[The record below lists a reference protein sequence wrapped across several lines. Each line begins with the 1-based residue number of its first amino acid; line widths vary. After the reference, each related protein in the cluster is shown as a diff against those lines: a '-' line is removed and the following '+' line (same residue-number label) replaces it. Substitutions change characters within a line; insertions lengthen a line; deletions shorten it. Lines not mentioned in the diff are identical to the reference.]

1 MIEFLQKLIKIQS
14 LSPRDEG
21 CFDLIEE
28 RLNKLEFNCERI
40 NYANVENLYA
50 TYGDKGKLFCF
61 LGHTDVVPTGPEE
74 QWTHPPFS
82 AHIDEDL
89 LYGRGTADMKAS
101 IAAFLESLEEFF
113 ATSPELNY
121 RIAILLTSNEEGD
134 AIDGFIDKIV
144 DDMIEK
150 DEKIDLCL
158 VGEPTSYEKI
168 GDSVRI
174 GRRGSLG
181 GSLKI
186 IGKQGH
192 IAYPE
197 NVDNPIFSASD
208 VIVKLKNTTW
218 DNGNAIFQPTSF
230 QISNI
235 HSGTGAKNIVPGDLD
250 MLFNFRYSTEST
262 KETLIAEFES
272 ILNELNIEYEIEWKL
287 SGLPYLT
294 KKDNLKDVVVQS
306 IKNITGYIPDLNA
319 KGGTS
324 DGRFIAKMGTE
335 IVELGPLNETIH
347 QIDEH
352 VKISEIWTLKDIYT
366 DILKGLNT
374 KVILTFLSAF
384 KKVSHYY

>member
-1 MIEFLQKLIKIQS
+1 M
-14 LSPRDEG
+14 
-21 CFDLIEE
+21 
-28 RLNKLEFNCERI
+28 
-40 NYANVENLYA
+40 
-50 TYGDKGKLFCF
+50 
-61 LGHTDVVPTGPEE
+61 
-74 QWTHPPFS
+74 
-82 AHIDEDL
+82 
-89 LYGRGTADMKAS
+89 YGRGTADMKAS
-101 IAAFLESLEEFF
+101 IAAFIESLEEFMD
-113 ATSPELNY
+113 SEPDLNY

-134 AIDGFIDKIV
+134 AEDGFIDKIV

-158 VGEPTSYEKI
+158 VGEPTSYKKI
-168 GDSVRI
+168 GDSIRI

-197 NVDNPIFSASD
+197 NVVNPIFSASD
-208 VIVKLKNTTW
+208 VIVKLKNTVW

-235 HSGTGAKNIVPGDLD
+235 HSGTGAKNIVPGELD

-262 KETLIAEFES
+262 HEKLMSEFES
-272 ILNELNIEYEIEWKL
+272 ILKELNVEYEIDWKL

-294 KKDNLKDVVVQS
+294 KEDNLKDVVVDS
-306 IKNITGYIPDLNA
+306 IENITGYSPDLNA

-352 VKISEIWTLKDIYT
+352 VKISEIELLQKIYT
-366 DILKGLNT
+366 NILNNLNQ
-374 KVILTFLSAF
+374 KLA
-384 KKVSHYY
+384 

>member
-50 TYGDKGKLFCF
+50 AYGDKGKLFCF

-294 KKDNLKDVVVQS
+294 KEDNLKDVVVQS
-306 IKNITGYIPDLNA
+306 IQDITGYRPNLNA

-352 VKISEIWTLKDIYT
+352 VKISEIVTLQKIYT
-366 DILKGLNT
+366 NILINLNN
-374 KVILTFLSAF
+374 KL
-384 KKVSHYY
+384 

>member
-28 RLNKLEFNCERI
+28 KLVRLDFKCERI

-50 TYGDKGKLFCF
+50 TYGNKGKLFCF

-74 QWTHPPFS
+74 QWTYPPFS
-82 AHIDEDL
+82 AQIDGDL

-101 IAAFLESLEEFF
+101 IAAFLQSLEEFF
-113 ATSPELNY
+113 ETSPELNY

-134 AIDGFIDKIV
+134 AVDGFIDKIV
-144 DDMIEK
+144 DDMIEN

-168 GDSVRI
+168 GDSIRI

-208 VIVKLKNTTW
+208 VIVKLKNTIW

-235 HSGTGAKNIVPGDLD
+235 HSGTGAKNVVPGDLD
-250 MLFNFRYSTEST
+250 MFFNFRYSTEST
-262 KETLIAEFES
+262 QETLINEFES
-272 ILNELNIEYEIEWKL
+272 ILNELNINYEIDWKL

-294 KKDNLKDVVVQS
+294 KEDNLKDVVVQS
-306 IKNITGYIPDLNA
+306 IQDVTGYTPDLNA

-324 DGRFIAKMGTE
+324 DGRFVAKMGTE

-352 VKISEIWTLKDIYT
+352 IKISELWTLKDIYK
-366 DILKGLNT
+366 DILKGLNS
-374 KVILTFLSAF
+374 KLS
-384 KKVSHYY
+384 

>member
-1 MIEFLQKLIKIQS
+1 MIEFLQKLIKIKS

-82 AHIDEDL
+82 AHIDGDL

-113 ATSPELNY
+113 ATSPDLNY

-181 GSLKI
+181 GSLRI

-306 IKNITGYIPDLNA
+306 IKNITGYVPDLNA

-374 KVILTFLSAF
+374 KLS
-384 KKVSHYY
+384 

>member
-28 RLNKLEFNCERI
+28 RLVKLDFKCERI

-50 TYGDKGKLFCF
+50 AYGNKGKLFCF

-74 QWTHPPFS
+74 KWTYPPFS
-82 AHIDEDL
+82 AQIDGDL

-113 ATSPELNY
+113 ATSPDLNY

-134 AIDGFIDKIV
+134 AVDGFIDKLV
-144 DDMIEK
+144 DDMIDN

-197 NVDNPIFSASD
+197 NVDNPIFSSSD
-208 VIVKLKNTTW
+208 VIVKLKNTIW

-235 HSGTGAKNIVPGDLD
+235 HSGTGAKNVVPGDLD
-250 MLFNFRYSTEST
+250 MFFNFRYSTEST
-262 KETLIAEFES
+262 KETLINEFES
-272 ILNELNIEYEIEWKL
+272 ILNELNINYEIDWKL

-294 KKDNLKDVVVQS
+294 KEDNLKDVVVQS
-306 IKNITGYIPDLNA
+306 IQDVTGYTPDLNA

-352 VKISEIWTLKDIYT
+352 IKISELWTLKDIYK
-366 DILKGLNT
+366 DILKGLNS
-374 KVILTFLSAF
+374 KLS
-384 KKVSHYY
+384 

>member
-28 RLNKLEFNCERI
+28 RLVELDFKCERI

-50 TYGDKGKLFCF
+50 TYGNKGKLFCF

-74 QWTHPPFS
+74 QWTYPPFS
-82 AHIDEDL
+82 AQIDGDL

-113 ATSPELNY
+113 ETSPELNY

-134 AIDGFIDKIV
+134 AVDGFIDKIV
-144 DDMIEK
+144 DDMIEN

-208 VIVKLKNTTW
+208 VIVKLKNTIW

-235 HSGTGAKNIVPGDLD
+235 HSGTGAKNVVPGDLD
-250 MLFNFRYSTEST
+250 MFFNFRYSTEST
-262 KETLIAEFES
+262 KETLIKEFES
-272 ILNELNIEYEIEWKL
+272 ILNELSINYEIDWKL

-306 IKNITGYIPDLNA
+306 IQDVTGYTPDLNA

-347 QIDEH
+347 QINEH
-352 VKISEIWTLKDIYT
+352 VKISEIITLQKIYT
-366 DILKGLNT
+366 NILINLN
-374 KVILTFLSAF
+374 
-384 KKVSHYY
+384 KKL

>member
-28 RLNKLEFNCERI
+28 RLVKLDFKCERI

-50 TYGDKGKLFCF
+50 AYGNKGKLFCF

-74 QWTHPPFS
+74 KWTYPPFS
-82 AHIDEDL
+82 AQIDGDL

-113 ATSPELNY
+113 ATSPDLNY

-134 AIDGFIDKIV
+134 AVDGFIDKLV
-144 DDMIEK
+144 DDMIDN

-208 VIVKLKNTTW
+208 VIVKLKNTIW

-235 HSGTGAKNIVPGDLD
+235 HSGTGAKNVVPGDLD
-250 MLFNFRYSTEST
+250 MFFNFRYSTEST
-262 KETLIAEFES
+262 KETLINEFES
-272 ILNELNIEYEIEWKL
+272 ILNELNINYEIDWKL

-294 KKDNLKDVVVQS
+294 KEDNLKDVVVQS
-306 IKNITGYIPDLNA
+306 IQDVTGYTPDLNA

-335 IVELGPLNETIH
+335 IVELGPINETIH

-352 VKISEIWTLKDIYT
+352 IKISELWTLKDIYK
-366 DILKGLNT
+366 DILKGLNS
-374 KVILTFLSAF
+374 KLS
-384 KKVSHYY
+384 

>member
-1 MIEFLQKLIKIQS
+1 MIEFLQKLIQIQS
-14 LSPRDEG
+14 ISPRDEG

-28 RLNKLEFNCERI
+28 RLNKLNFKCERI
-40 NYANVENLYA
+40 DYLNVENLYA
-50 TYGDKGKLFCF
+50 TYGDKGKIFCF
-61 LGHTDVVPTGPEE
+61 LGHTDVVPTGPEN
-74 QWTHPPFS
+74 QWTYPPFS
-82 AHIDEDL
+82 GHIEGDVM
-89 LYGRGTADMKAS
+89 YGRGTADMKAS
-101 IAAFLESLEEFF
+101 IAAFIESLEEFMD
-113 ATSPELNY
+113 SESDLNY
-121 RIAILLTSNEEGD
+121 RIAVLLTSNEEGD
-134 AIDGFIDKIV
+134 AEDGFIDKIV

-158 VGEPTSYEKI
+158 VGEPTSYKKI
-168 GDSVRI
+168 GDSIRI

-197 NVDNPIFSASD
+197 NVVNPIFSASD
-208 VIVKLKNTTW
+208 VIVRLKNTVW

-235 HSGTGAKNIVPGDLD
+235 HSGTGAKNIVPGELD

-262 KETLIAEFES
+262 HEKLMSEFES
-272 ILNELNIEYEIEWKL
+272 ILKELNVEYEIDWKL

-294 KKDNLKDVVVQS
+294 KEDNLKDVVVES
-306 IKNITGYIPDLNA
+306 IENITGYSPDLNA

-352 VKISEIWTLKDIYT
+352 VKISEIELLQKIYT
-366 DILKGLNT
+366 NILKNLNQ
-374 KVILTFLSAF
+374 KLA
-384 KKVSHYY
+384 

>member
-28 RLNKLEFNCERI
+28 RLVELDFKCERI

-50 TYGDKGKLFCF
+50 TYGNKGKLFCF

-74 QWTHPPFS
+74 QWTYPPFS
-82 AHIDEDL
+82 AQIDGDL

-113 ATSPELNY
+113 ETSPELNY

-134 AIDGFIDKIV
+134 AVDGFIDKIV
-144 DDMIEK
+144 DDMIEN

-208 VIVKLKNTTW
+208 VIVKLKNTIW

-235 HSGTGAKNIVPGDLD
+235 HSGTGAKNVVPGDLD
-250 MLFNFRYSTEST
+250 MFFNFRYSTEST
-262 KETLIAEFES
+262 KETLIDEFES
-272 ILNELNIEYEIEWKL
+272 ILNELSINYEIDWKL

-306 IKNITGYIPDLNA
+306 IQDVTGYTPDLNA

-347 QIDEH
+347 QINEH
-352 VKISEIWTLKDIYT
+352 VKISEIITLQKIYT
-366 DILKGLNT
+366 NILINLN
-374 KVILTFLSAF
+374 
-384 KKVSHYY
+384 KKL

>member
-28 RLNKLEFNCERI
+28 RLNKLEFKCERI

-50 TYGDKGKLFCF
+50 TYGEKGKLFCF

-82 AHIDEDL
+82 GHIDGDI

-113 ATSPELNY
+113 ATNPELNY

-262 KETLIAEFES
+262 KETLINEFES

-324 DGRFIAKMGTE
+324 DGRLIAKMGTE

-374 KVILTFLSAF
+374 KLS
-384 KKVSHYY
+384 

>member
-28 RLNKLEFNCERI
+28 KLVKLDFKCERI

-50 TYGDKGKLFCF
+50 TYGNKGKLFCF

-74 QWTHPPFS
+74 QWTYPPFS
-82 AHIDEDL
+82 AQIDGDL

-101 IAAFLESLEEFF
+101 IAAFLQSLEEFF
-113 ATSPELNY
+113 ETSPELNY

-134 AIDGFIDKIV
+134 AVDGFIDKIV
-144 DDMIEK
+144 DDMIEN

-208 VIVKLKNTTW
+208 VIVKLKNTIW

-235 HSGTGAKNIVPGDLD
+235 HSGTGAKNVVPGDLD
-250 MLFNFRYSTEST
+250 MFFNFRYSTEST
-262 KETLIAEFES
+262 QETLINEFES
-272 ILNELNIEYEIEWKL
+272 ILNELNINYEIDWKL

-294 KKDNLKDVVVQS
+294 KEDNLKDVVVQS
-306 IKNITGYIPDLNA
+306 IQDVTGYTPDLNA

-324 DGRFIAKMGTE
+324 DGRFVAKMGTE

-352 VKISEIWTLKDIYT
+352 IKISELWTLKDIYK
-366 DILKGLNT
+366 DIFKGLNS
-374 KVILTFLSAF
+374 KLS
-384 KKVSHYY
+384 

>member
-28 RLNKLEFNCERI
+28 RLVKLDFKCERI

-50 TYGDKGKLFCF
+50 TYGNKGKLFCF

-74 QWTHPPFS
+74 QWTYPPFS
-82 AHIDEDL
+82 AQIDGDL

-101 IAAFLESLEEFF
+101 IAAFLQSLEEFF
-113 ATSPELNY
+113 ETSPELNY

-134 AIDGFIDKIV
+134 AVDGFIDKIV
-144 DDMIEK
+144 DDMIEN

-208 VIVKLKNTTW
+208 VIVKLKNTIW

-235 HSGTGAKNIVPGDLD
+235 HSGTGAKNVVPGDLD
-250 MLFNFRYSTEST
+250 MFFNFRYSTEST
-262 KETLIAEFES
+262 KETLINEFES
-272 ILNELNIEYEIEWKL
+272 ILNELSINYEIDWKL

-294 KKDNLKDVVVQS
+294 KEDNLKDVVVQS
-306 IKNITGYIPDLNA
+306 IQDVTGYTPDLNA

-352 VKISEIWTLKDIYT
+352 IKISELWTLKDIYK
-366 DILKGLNT
+366 DILKGLNS
-374 KVILTFLSAF
+374 KLS
-384 KKVSHYY
+384 

>member
-1 MIEFLQKLIKIQS
+1 MIEFLQKLIKIKS
-14 LSPRDEG
+14 LSPRDQG
-21 CFDLIEE
+21 CFDIIEE

-82 AHIDEDL
+82 AHIDGDL

-181 GSLKI
+181 GSLRI

-208 VIVKLKNTTW
+208 VIIKLKNTTW

-294 KKDNLKDVVVQS
+294 KEDNLKDVVVQS
-306 IKNITGYIPDLNA
+306 IQDITGYRPNLNA

-352 VKISEIWTLKDIYT
+352 VKISEIVTLQKIYT
-366 DILKGLNT
+366 NILINLNN
-374 KVILTFLSAF
+374 KL
-384 KKVSHYY
+384 